1 MCITQD
7 IFVFWRFVNSINVK
21 NLVFIPYETIAV
33 TNVHHD
39 PHYTTLHKA
48 C

>member
-21 NLVFIPYETIAV
+21 NLVFIPYETIRRV
-33 TNVHHD
+33 SVQYKM
-39 PHYTTLHKA
+39 HYEVEEY
-48 C
+48 